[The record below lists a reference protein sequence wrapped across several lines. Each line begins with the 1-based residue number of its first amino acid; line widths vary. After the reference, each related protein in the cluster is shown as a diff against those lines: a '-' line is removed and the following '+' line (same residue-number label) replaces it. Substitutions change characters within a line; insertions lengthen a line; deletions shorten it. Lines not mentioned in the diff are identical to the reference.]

1 MKIARYVGLKEAK
14 TDNVSGSGHTWFGP
28 GDDKLVTDEQ
38 AEKLARHP
46 DVWLI
51 LEPEPPKPAEAAP
64 GTFVIAPPGAEPT
77 GEGGEGQ
84 AEGNLLDL
92 GGMSDEELRAFADEH
107 SLRVHKQIKGDKLR
121 AAVVAAWAAKM
132 ATLAAEQ
139 AAAKKA
145 AEATTAQPVAD
156 AAPAAPTP
164 EA

>member
-51 LEPEPPKPAEAAP
+51 LEPEPPEPAEAAP
-64 GTFVIAPPGAEPT
+64 GTFTIPQ
-77 GEGGEGQ
+77 GEGQ
-84 AEGNLLDL
+84 ELDL
-92 GGMSDEELRAFADEH
+92 GGLSNEQLRAFEAAH
-107 SLRVHKQIKGDKLR
+107 GLQVHKQIKGDKLR
-121 AAVVAAWAAKM
+121 AALTAAYAAKL
-132 ATLAAEQ
+132 AT
-139 AAAKKA
+139 AAA
-145 AEATTAQPVAD
+145 QSGQS
-156 AAPAAPTP
+156 TP